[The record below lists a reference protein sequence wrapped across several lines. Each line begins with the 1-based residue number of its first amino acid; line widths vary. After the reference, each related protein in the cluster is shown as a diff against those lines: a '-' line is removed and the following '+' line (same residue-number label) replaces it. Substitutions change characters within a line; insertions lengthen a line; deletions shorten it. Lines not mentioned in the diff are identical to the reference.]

1 MIYTDLLPL
10 EHKNTVLKILKNI
23 ETLCC
28 LFSLW
33 EILNWL
39 MFVLYIAQNNQENDF
54 KNQSPKEDNNEMV
67 ISERS
72 HVQELCVV
80 VLSAIN
86 LLGFEVMRSALMPT
100 KAYHL
105 IKVEQLDLG
114 VFLNILFVY

>member
-100 KAYHL
+100 
-105 IKVEQLDLG
+105 LD
-114 VFLNILFVY
+114 